1 MKSAQA
7 ASEIKPTLQ
16 QIYINKFNRKLK
28 SMGKDTVTNINKK
41 PSKPWWI
48 YPAGRKKFTQRLK
61 MPQKIFQQ
69 QFLNKQIMSPTFPF
83 NQNKNVDLTSDMEII
98 KITTIVETIRQ
109 KRENNAR
116 MLEAAKNI
124 QKIIAKKRSKRSSY
138 ESENNS
144 TVTKDPRRSRQ
155 EKTFVSNKKSRHP
168 KRNEKQQTRNLPTRK
183 LRNGNASDL
192 KTANNV
198 AIPSTV
204 FYKRIWEY
212 INGTRPHSDIISGYN
227 SLENNS
233 EKNNSTCTD
242 KDRIT
247 ASQSQEDKLQA
258 TSPDIKPE
266 REFYKRIWD
275 IINATQLNGNAKA
288 RSRRNASIPKSNA
301 TLTPLCIQEQTMNY
315 EEDKQVQAT
324 NEKTT
329 LNITDINSPD
339 ISETGPYISG
349 FWTVVNKTQWQPK
362 KIPIVNIAK
371 LNNDPILSP
380 LVNSAS
386 EVDDLNKFPDKVA
399 NFVDS
404 LDNSTGYIN
413 KAHNS
418 AKEIIT
424 KPGPPYSS
432 EESFASSV
440 LPTESTVDK
449 PSQEKDQTER
459 AENDSTGTT
468 PDYDPLN
475 IPYVE
480 VPDYSDQQEDSLDK
494 SNQSAT
500 AARYKEYDDYDYSPK
515 RLHDAGDFSSKSPSA
530 EIKVV
535 QTETD
540 EPDTSLNNS
549 RSSCTENKDSIEC
562 VDKYDVEDTTLRN
575 NTKNVTDDNVHRSA
589 EDSAETASEENE
601 NSDIIDFD
609 EYKKP
614 INWDEF
620 FKNDPILESIRVIF
634 SKKHDNKENPDR
646 TEESEEVKTY
656 ATDPKEQSYD
666 YFTNNEDSYGDHV
679 FDDRNKTKEDND
691 FYAKKETK
699 ESETIDKNHHPYNDK
714 DFFKHIFG
722 KDSDKK
728 SNYKE
733 NYKKNS
739 DHTKES
745 EEVET
750 YATDSKEH
758 KENPDRTKE
767 FEEIETYATDSKE
780 HNENSDST
788 KESEE
793 VKTYATDLKKHKE
806 NPNRIEESKEP
817 ETYVTDPKEQTQDY
831 FAKNE
836 DYYDNHRIASDDVD
850 EASDREEETDF
861 YAKKE
866 EEESE
871 IIDKDPLYDDKDFFK
886 HIFGNDNDKESS
898 DIVDTENEFLSRYF
912 TKDVLRQLRDN
923 STAEEDRQRE
933 ESRNKEDIHKTL
945 SRILDKKDQFS
956 RLDDNLNKMI
966 EKGEAIPIKYNNF
979 WSLEYES
986 PRKRNKDNKKEIE
999 DSKEEA

>member
-28 SMGKDTVTNINKK
+28 SMGKDTATSTKK
-41 PSKPWWI
+41 KPWWI

-69 QFLNKQIMSPTFPF
+69 QFLNKQIMSPTFPLIN

-98 KITTIVETIRQ
+98 KITTIVEAIRQ

-124 QKIIAKKRSKRSSY
+124 QKIAKKRSKRSSY
-138 ESENNS
+138 ESGNNS
-144 TVTKDPRRSRQ
+144 TVTKDSRCPRQ

-266 REFYKRIWD
+266 RDFYKRIWD
-275 IINATQLNGNAKA
+275 IINATRLNGNAKA

-301 TLTPLCIQEQTMNY
+301 APTPLCIQEGTVNY
-315 EEDKQVQAT
+315 EENKQVQAT

-329 LNITDINSPD
+329 LDITDINSPE
-339 ISETGPYISG
+339 ISESGPYTSG

-399 NFVDS
+399 NVDLS
-404 LDNSTGYIN
+404 LDNSTRYIN
-413 KAHNS
+413 EAHNS
-418 AKEIIT
+418 TKEIIT

-432 EESFASSV
+432 EESFATSLV

-449 PSQEKDQTER
+449 SWQEKDQTER
-459 AENDSTGTT
+459 TENDSTGTT
-468 PDYDPLN
+468 PNYDPLN

-480 VPDYSDQQEDSLDK
+480 VPDYSDQQEDNLDK

-500 AARYKEYDDYDYSPK
+500 IARYKEYDDNDYDYSPE
-515 RLHDAGDFSSKSPSA
+515 RLHDADDLSSKSPSA

-549 RSSCTENKDSIEC
+549 RSSCTENKDSEC
-562 VDKYDVEDTTLRN
+562 VDKYDVEDTKLRN
-575 NTKNVTDDNVHRSA
+575 NTEDVTNVHRSA

-634 SKKHDNKENPDR
+634 SKKYDHKENPDR

-666 YFTNNEDSYGDHV
+666 YFTNNENSYGNHV
-679 FDDRNKTKEDND
+679 FDDRNKTKEDTD

-699 ESETIDKNHHPYNDK
+699 ENETIDKNHYPYNDK
-714 DFFKHIFG
+714 DFFKHTFG

-758 KENPDRTKE
+758 KENPDHTKE
-767 FEEIETYATDSKE
+767 FEEVETYATDSKE
-780 HNENSDST
+780 HKENPDRT

-793 VKTYATDLKKHKE
+793 VKTYATDLKKYKE
-806 NPNRIEESKEP
+806 NPNRIEKSKEA
-817 ETYVTDPKEQTQDY
+817 ETYDSKEQTQDY

-836 DYYDNHRIASDDVD
+836 DYYDNHRIVSDDID
-850 EASDREEETDF
+850 KTNDGEEETDF

-866 EEESE
+866 EKESE
-871 IIDKDPLYDDKDFFK
+871 IIDKDPHLYDDKDFFK
-886 HIFGNDNDKESS
+886 HIFGKDNDKESS

-912 TKDVLRQLRDN
+912 TKDVLHQLRDN

-986 PRKRNKDNKKEIE
+986 PRKKNKDNKEEIE